1 MGAFYILP
9 RRKILQEVTENFA
22 KYIGEFYKIHRKIL
36 QNTSE
41 NFTNIILIICIIT
54 ICTVKLKYAR
64 KNAYKKN
71 KIITERFQNHLY
83 IRFSPSGEND
93 YP

>member
-1 MGAFYILP
+1 MGAFYIFP

-41 NFTNIILIICIIT
+41 NFTNM
-54 ICTVKLKYAR
+54 V
-64 KNAYKKN
+64 
-71 KIITERFQNHLY
+71 
-83 IRFSPSGEND
+83 IRYFWWVNSHQSIMGMNGKSNP
-93 YP
+93 PMQK